1 MLSPYPTG
9 KPKSIASLC
18 IAVRFKSR
26 NYTNFTQVR
35 KLSSLLSTSA
45 YLRVITRSKAVN
57 PTHIFFTRFPPL
69 GEGIY
74 FRPIGLHKR
83 CFALAKR
90 KKFYVTLSGINFFAM
105 LEKGNPMPVFS
116 AQDQNGNII
125 SSRDLIGKKTVVYF
139 YPKANTPGCTAE
151 ACSLR
156 DNYEKFLALGY
167 NVIGISKDSVKAQ
180 KNFSD
185 KYTLPFPLL
194 SDTDALI
201 IKAFGAWGEKKLY
214 GKVYE
219 GILRKTFIFDEKG
232 ILVDVIDKVNTKNHA
247 EQILG

>member
-1 MLSPYPTG
+1 
-9 KPKSIASLC
+9 
-18 IAVRFKSR
+18 
-26 NYTNFTQVR
+26 
-35 KLSSLLSTSA
+35 
-45 YLRVITRSKAVN
+45 
-57 PTHIFFTRFPPL
+57 
-69 GEGIY
+69 
-74 FRPIGLHKR
+74 
-83 CFALAKR
+83 
-90 KKFYVTLSGINFFAM
+90 M
-105 LEKGNPMPVFS
+105 LEKGNPMPDFS
-116 AQDQNGNII
+116 APDQNGNII

-156 DNYEKFLALGY
+156 DNYEKFMALGY

-232 ILVDVIDKVNTKNHA
+232 ILVEVIDKVNTKNHA

>member
-1 MLSPYPTG
+1 
-9 KPKSIASLC
+9 
-18 IAVRFKSR
+18 
-26 NYTNFTQVR
+26 
-35 KLSSLLSTSA
+35 
-45 YLRVITRSKAVN
+45 
-57 PTHIFFTRFPPL
+57 
-69 GEGIY
+69 
-74 FRPIGLHKR
+74 
-83 CFALAKR
+83 
-90 KKFYVTLSGINFFAM
+90 M
-105 LEKGNPMPVFS
+105 LEKGNPMPNFS

-185 KYTLPFPLL
+185 KYTLPFSLL